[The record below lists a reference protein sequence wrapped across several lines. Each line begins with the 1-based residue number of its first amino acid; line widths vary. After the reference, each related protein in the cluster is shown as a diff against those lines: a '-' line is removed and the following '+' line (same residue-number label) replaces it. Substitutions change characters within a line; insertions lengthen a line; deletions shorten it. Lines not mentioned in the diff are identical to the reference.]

1 MLSLKRPLILA
12 SGSPRRKELLM
23 MLNIP
28 FEVKVKNTDES
39 HPLNELADNIPEL
52 LAIRKATAFKDD
64 INNEIIISADTIV
77 IIENEILEKPKDKV
91 DAKNM
96 LSKLSGKEHLVVT
109 GVCILSKENQISFS
123 DETRVTFNEL
133 SDQEIEFYIDHYKP
147 YDKAGAYA
155 CQEWIGAVAINRF
168 DGSYHNVVGLP
179 VHKVYK
185 ALLSFNH

>member
-1 MLSLKRPLILA
+1 
-12 SGSPRRKELLM
+12 M

>member
-39 HPLNELADNIPEL
+39 HPENELAVNIPEL

-64 INNEIIISADTIV
+64 INNEIIIAADTIV